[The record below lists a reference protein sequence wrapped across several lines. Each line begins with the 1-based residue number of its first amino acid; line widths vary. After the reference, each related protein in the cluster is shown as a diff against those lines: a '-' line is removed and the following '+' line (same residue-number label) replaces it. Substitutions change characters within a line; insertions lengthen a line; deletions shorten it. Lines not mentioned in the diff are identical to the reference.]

1 MITVPSGCLAA
12 MELAAATPGATPGA
26 EEEVVVIGVWDT
38 WWCVVRHDV
47 VVCGGVVVC
56 LQEGG

>member
-1 MITVPSGCLAA
+1 